1 MRFIRTQN
9 PPLEIYEVD
18 TKQIPPGR
26 TNHNILGVI
35 FPGIAFKSEKKMA
48 HYFKFQS
55 TEPIFI
61 LASVAVDD
69 GEQFQCLNE
78 VLNNKTV
85 KLDNDSVDMKTDF
98 SFLKRKKLTFLLCS
112 AEFTSQKH

>member
-1 MRFIRTQN
+1 MCFIRTQN

-35 FPGIAFKSEKKMA
+35 FPGIAFKSEKKNGPL
-48 HYFKFQS
+48 FQVS
-55 TEPIFI
+55 IYWTHIH
-61 LASVAVDD
+61 LDD

-98 SFLKRKKLTFLLCS
+98 RFLKRKKLTFLLCS

>member
-1 MRFIRTQN
+1 
-9 PPLEIYEVD
+9 
-18 TKQIPPGR
+18 
-26 TNHNILGVI
+26 
-35 FPGIAFKSEKKMA
+35 MA

-85 KLDNDSVDMKTDF
+85 KLDNDTVDMKTDF

>member
-1 MRFIRTQN
+1 
-9 PPLEIYEVD
+9 
-18 TKQIPPGR
+18 
-26 TNHNILGVI
+26 
-35 FPGIAFKSEKKMA
+35 MA
-48 HYFKFQS
+48 YYFKFQS

-98 SFLKRKKLTFLLCS
+98 RFLKRKKLTFLLCS

>member
-1 MRFIRTQN
+1 
-9 PPLEIYEVD
+9 
-18 TKQIPPGR
+18 
-26 TNHNILGVI
+26 
-35 FPGIAFKSEKKMA
+35 MA

-61 LASVAVDD
+61 FASVAVDD

-98 SFLKRKKLTFLLCS
+98 RFLKRKKLTFLLCS